1 MSIVFIKN
9 VPIAF
14 PAIAE
19 MQSIGDGEPAYGAR
33 FAITP
38 GSANEKAIEA
48 AMREAAKLKWKDDGD
63 AVLEFLRGEKKVAFE
78 RGPARNKK
86 TGKPYEGFENMFTLG
101 ARNAKTQP
109 TVFDQFGKPVEGK
122 QAIERLIYSGAEVT
136 AKVEFWAQD
145 NTFGRRVNCS
155 LLGVMYVSEGQRFGG
170 GSAPASA
177 DDFSQFAQEPS
188 YPGSEGDDLV

>member
-1 MSIVFIKN
+1 MTILMLKSKT
-9 VPIAF
+9 IAF

-19 MQSIGDGEPAYGAR
+19 MQSIGDGEPAYGCR
-33 FAITP
+33 LAIDP
-38 GSANEKAIEA
+38 KDPQVAEIEA
-48 AMREAAKLKWKDDGD
+48 AMKEAAVAKWKDSG
-63 AVLEFLRGEKKVAFE
+63 AEVLAFLNSEKKTAFE

-86 TGKPYEGFENMFTLG
+86 TGKVYDGFEGMFTLG

-109 TVFDQFGKPVEGK
+109 TVFDQFGKEVHDKRE
-122 QAIERLIYSGAEVT
+122 IERLIYSGAKVN

-155 LLGVMYVSEGQRFGG
+155 LLGVMFAGEGERFGG

-177 DDFSQFAQEPS
+177 DDFAGMAQTPQ
-188 YPGSEGDDLV
+188 YPDDGSDLS